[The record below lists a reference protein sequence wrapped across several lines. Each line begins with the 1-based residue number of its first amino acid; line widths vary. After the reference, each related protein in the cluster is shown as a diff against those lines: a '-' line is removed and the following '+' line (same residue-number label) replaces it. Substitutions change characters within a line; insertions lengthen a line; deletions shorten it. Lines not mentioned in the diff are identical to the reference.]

1 MMLRKIRVYGKLA
14 SFLGQRTFEAA
25 VDSAAEAVRFLAVN
39 FPGLERHMADQ
50 HYRVTVG
57 SYDLGE
63 DELADPVGQQTIK
76 IMPVIS
82 GAGGGTGKI
91 LAGVA
96 LIAAAIV
103 LGPAS
108 GGFFGLGMGLSG
120 AGMGIIGGAA
130 AVGLGTLGLGLALTG
145 TAQLLSPTPRLS
157 GPGTAASNREVD
169 PRESFSFSGIQ
180 NTSRQGV
187 PVPIVYGETIVG
199 SVVISAGIDT
209 VRVRG

>member
-25 VDSAAEAVRFLAVN
+25 VDSAAEAVRFLVVN
-39 FPGLERHMADQ
+39 FPGLERHMADK
-50 HYRVTVG
+50 HYRVSVG
-57 SYDLGE
+57 TYDLGK
-63 DELADPVGQQTIK
+63 DELADPVGQQAIK

-96 LIAAAIV
+96 LIASA
-103 LGPAS
+103 
-108 GGFFGLGMGLSG
+108 FFT
-120 AGMGIIGGAA
+120 GGATI
-130 AVGLGTLGLGLALTG
+130 GLLGLAAPLAVSTVLAG
-145 TAQLLSPTPRLS
+145 VGISLALSGVSQLLTPTPRLS
-157 GPGTAASNREVD
+157 GPGAAASNREVD

>member
-1 MMLRKIRVYGKLA
+1 MLRKIRVYGKLA

-50 HYRVTVG
+50 HYRVSVG
-57 SYDLGE
+57 TYDLSE
-63 DELADPVGQQTIK
+63 AELADPVGQQVIK

-82 GAGGGTGKI
+82 GAGGGGGTGKVI
-91 LAGVA
+91 LGIA
-96 LIAAAIV
+96 LIAASFFF
-103 LGPAS
+103 PAAAGTAAALKIGAS
-108 GGFFGLGMGLSG
+108 TFSAFG
-120 AGMGIIGGAA
+120 AGVFFAG
-130 AVGLGTLGLGLALTG
+130 VGLTLTG
-145 TAQLLSPTPRLS
+145 TAQLLTPTPRLS
-157 GPGTAASNREVD
+157 GPGVSDMGNREAD

-180 NTSRQGV
+180 NTSRQGI

-199 SVVISAGIDT
+199 SVVVSAGIDT

>member
-1 MMLRKIRVYGKLA
+1 MLRKIRVYGRLA
-14 SFLGQRTFEAA
+14 KFLGQHTFEAA
-25 VDSAAEAVRFLAVN
+25 VDSAAEAVRFLAAN

-50 HYRVTVG
+50 HYRVSVG
-57 SYDLGE
+57 TYDLGE
-63 DELADPVGQQTIK
+63 GELADPVGQQTIK

>member
-39 FPGLERHMADQ
+39 FPGLELHMADK
-50 HYRVTVG
+50 HYRVSVG
-57 SYDLGE
+57 TYDLGK
-63 DELADPVGQQTIK
+63 DELADPVGQQAIK

-180 NTSRQGV
+180 NTSRQGL